1 MIKGCIP
8 LRNAWVTEE
17 ANKRENK
24 MKMRTIL
31 IGCSVVMAG
40 LIFDVPLPS
49 QIKITVKDAEAR
61 IGRPLTPVSYAGVAR
76 RTRRR
81 TFRRTAIYVAALPMG
96 CTNVTFNGTLLHQCG
111 VTYYQPYNGQYVV
124 VEVD

>member
-1 MIKGCIP
+1 
-8 LRNAWVTEE
+8 
-17 ANKRENK
+17 

-31 IGCSVVMAG
+31 VGCSVIIAG

-49 QIKITVKDAEAR
+49 QIKITVKDVEAR

-81 TFRRTAIYVAALPMG
+81 TFRRTAIYVAALPKG
-96 CTNVTFNGTLLHQCG
+96 CTNVTINGTLLHQCG
-111 VTYYQPYNGQYVV
+111 VTYYQPYNSQYVV